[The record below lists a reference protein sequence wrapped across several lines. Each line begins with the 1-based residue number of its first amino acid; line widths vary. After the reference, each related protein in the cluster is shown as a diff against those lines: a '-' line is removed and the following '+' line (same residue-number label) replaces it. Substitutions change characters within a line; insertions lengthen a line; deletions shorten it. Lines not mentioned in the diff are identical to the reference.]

1 LNYYIS
7 RNGETYG
14 PYSLADLQRYVASGN
29 ILLTDLAR
37 SEGMTEWV
45 PMSQVVGNI
54 PVPAN
59 VAAPPAVQAPSIDY
73 PDPPNLHWG
82 IVLLLT
88 VVTCGLFA
96 VVWSIVLAS
105 WMKKV
110 QPESRALYWYIGQI
124 AVAVLGVFAGI
135 GIGVGI
141 GMHTLDRSAAT
152 GLQTLIR
159 LASFVMAII
168 GAFSM
173 KASMEE
179 HFNVAEP
186 MGLSLSGVMTF
197 FFGCLYFQYHFND
210 IVKIKQMNR
219 MKMLAR

>member
-7 RNGETYG
+7 RNGQTYG

-29 ILLTDLAR
+29 VLLTDLAR
-37 SEGMTEWV
+37 SEGMTDWV
-45 PMSQVVGNI
+45 PVSQVVGNI
-54 PVPAN
+54 PVPVN
-59 VAAPPAVQAPSIDY
+59 VAAPPIAQAPSVDY

-88 VVTCGLFA
+88 VITCGLFA
-96 VVWSIVLAS
+96 VVWNIVLAS

-110 QPESRALYWYIGQI
+110 QPESRALYWYIAQLGL
-124 AVAVLGVFAGI
+124 AVVAVFAGV
-135 GIGVGI
+135 GVGVGI
-141 GMHTLDRSAAT
+141 GMHVVGHSALSGLDA
-152 GLQTLIR
+152 LIR
-159 LASFVMAII
+159 LCSFVLAII

-179 HFNVAEP
+179 HFNTAEP

-210 IVKIKQMNR
+210 IVKIKQINR
-219 MKMLAR
+219 MKMLVR

>member
-1 LNYYIS
+1 MNYHIS

-45 PMSQVVGNI
+45 PVSQVVGNI
-54 PVPAN
+54 PVPVN
-59 VAAPPAVQAPSIDY
+59 VAAPPSAQASSIDY

-82 IVLLLT
+82 LVLLFTIL
-88 VVTCGLFA
+88 TCGLFA
-96 VVWSIVLAS
+96 LVWSIVLAA

-110 QPESRALYWYIGQI
+110 EPESKALYWYIGEI
-124 AVAVLGVFAGI
+124 GVMVLSVFAGA
-135 GIGVGI
+135 GIGAVMGLHRLDHTGMSGI
-141 GMHTLDRSAAT
+141 RVLM
-152 GLQTLIR
+152 Q
-159 LASFVMAII
+159 LASFVVTII
-168 GAFSM
+168 ARFSM
-173 KASMEE
+173 KNSMEE

-197 FFGCLYFQYHFND
+197 FFGCLYFQYHFSD
-210 IVKIKQMNR
+210 IVRIKQINR
-219 MKMLAR
+219 MKMLVR